1 LGEVTEGTPR
11 LWRGRSSKGGIK
23 AHSSLGEVPDF
34 CRGLGRR
41 ESEVAE
47 AGFGA
52 KAGERM
58 GGVSELHPQSPA
70 GFWSWATGGGER

>member
-1 LGEVTEGTPR
+1 M
-11 LWRGRSSKGGIK
+11 S
-23 AHSSLGEVPDF
+23 
-34 CRGLGRR
+34 GLGRG